1 MKTISLAAV
10 LLICVFCANAQKSSV
25 YTSLS
30 EKACKQ
36 MRSNPDEGGEYEGE
50 CPGIGGFKLRLL
62 EGDLRQSIDVIS
74 PSKKRFR
81 LAFWNITGAFN
92 YVGQKAEW
100 RMKGK
105 TPVALIV
112 RLTANKDPE
121 NINKTTSM
129 LVISKISRSGACV
142 TDVVEP
148 IAKQNEIAR
157 SLADQAT
164 KKPCKYPKE

>member
-1 MKTISLAAV
+1 VVTP
-10 LLICVFCANAQKSSV
+10 
-25 YTSLS
+25 
-30 EKACKQ
+30 
-36 MRSNPDEGGEYEGE
+36 R
-50 CPGIGGFKLRLL
+50 
-62 EGDLRQSIDVIS
+62 
-74 PSKKRFR
+74 KKKFQ

-105 TPVALIV
+105 VPVALIV

-121 NINKTTSM
+121 NIDKTSSM
-129 LVISKISRSGACV
+129 LVISKISATGACV

-148 IAKQNEIAR
+148 VAKQNEIAR
-157 SLADQAT
+157 KLADEVQ